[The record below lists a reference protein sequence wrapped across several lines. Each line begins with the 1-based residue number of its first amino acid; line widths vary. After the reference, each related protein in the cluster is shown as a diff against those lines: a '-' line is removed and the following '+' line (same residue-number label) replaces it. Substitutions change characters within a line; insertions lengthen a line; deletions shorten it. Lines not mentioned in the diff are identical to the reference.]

1 MFEVKLH
8 PEAVKFIKKLDDKT
22 QKQMKDKLRLLRT
35 DPWRNRP
42 GADIKKLSG
51 TKGRQDLYRL
61 RLGTYRFIYA
71 VEGDTV
77 WVTDAF
83 VRGRGYRNP

>member
-8 PEAVKFIKKLDDKT
+8 AEVVKFIKKLDAET
-22 QKQMKDKLRLLRT
+22 QKRVKDKLRSLES
-35 DPWRNRP
+35 DPWRSRP

-61 RLGTYRFIYA
+61 KIGNYRFVYA
-71 VEGDTV
+71 IEENVV
-77 WVTDAF
+77 WITDAF
-83 VRGRGYRNP
+83 VRERGYRNI